1 MLEWGRPPPHIL
13 VLWSGEVM
21 LAVGAQMMTS
31 STQSSSNRESME
43 SEHREAVD
51 PECPFSN

>member
-13 VLWSGEVM
+13 VLWRGEVRQ
-21 LAVGAQMMTS
+21 AVGAQTMTS

-51 PECPFSN
+51 TE

>member
-13 VLWSGEVM
+13 ALWRGEVRQ
-21 LAVGAQMMTS
+21 AVGAQTMTS

-51 PECPFSN
+51 TE